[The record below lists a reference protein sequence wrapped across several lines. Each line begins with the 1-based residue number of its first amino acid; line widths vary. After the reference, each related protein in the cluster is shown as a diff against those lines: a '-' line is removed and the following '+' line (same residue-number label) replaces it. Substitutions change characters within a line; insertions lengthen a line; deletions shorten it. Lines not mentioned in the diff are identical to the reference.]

1 MRIGTDTMGGYMK
14 QKFLII
20 TIILCTSVWTAE
32 FALPEVISNQS
43 TANRFV
49 FSDHTVKDK
58 RTGLTWTRD
67 ANIGKRR
74 WQGALDLI
82 KELNSKQYAGFAD
95 WRLPGI
101 EDFET
106 LRDYAAGVGCDGD
119 SRNNSGV
126 FNGLAHIHFNRIGF
140 YDVQDDFYWS
150 SSIPPESPE
159 QAFVVQIRSG
169 SAADG
174 ANKKKYNYGVWP
186 VRSGP

>member
-1 MRIGTDTMGGYMK
+1 MQ
-14 QKFLII
+14 QKRLII
-20 TIILCTSVWTAE
+20 ALIFCITAWTAAP
-32 FALPEVISNQS
+32 ALSEVISNQS
-43 TANRFV
+43 PAHRFV
-49 FSDHTVKDK
+49 FSDQTVKDK
-58 RTGLTWTRD
+58 RTGLTWSRD

-82 KELNSKQYAGFAD
+82 KELNAKKYAGFAD
-95 WRLPGI
+95 WRLPDI

-140 YDVQDDFYWS
+140 FDVQDDFYWS
-150 SSIPPESPE
+150 SNTPPDSPE
-159 QAFVVQIRSG
+159 DALVVHIRPG
-169 SAADG
+169 SSVDSAD
-174 ANKKKYNYGVWP
+174 KKKYNYGVWP